1 MIRWLTH
8 LSLASATALAGCVS
22 IGREPLPT
30 EPVAVDSQF
39 SDFVGTYRFV
49 DDVAADAAVADNAA
63 RTAETQIVL
72 RISEAKILTLYRSD
86 STSQKTDRIDL
97 QSKRSV
103 FRNGR
108 LQYRPRRFKGA
119 VILPGLAF
127 SDDDN
132 EMYLDADRNLV
143 LVQSSREF
151 GLMLFCLPFYE
162 SRRSVD
168 RFARTAD

>member
-22 IGREPLPT
+22 IDREPLPT

-49 DDVAADAAVADNAA
+49 DDVVADDAA
-63 RTAETQIVL
+63 RTAGTQIVL

-108 LQYRPRRFKGA
+108 LEYRPRRFKGA